1 MFIAAFIIIIIDQ
14 LTKKWAI
21 QALKNQG
28 SKVIIKNFFELT
40 YVENRGAAFGVLSDR
55 RIFFI
60 IITTVVVVVLVGY
73 IFKNHKIMSSLE
85 KISMS
90 LILAGALGNFI
101 DRLLN
106 GYVVDLFSLRFGN
119 YYFPVFNVADIAIV
133 LGTLLLV
140 YIIVIAKD
148 LH

>member
-1 MFIAAFIIIIIDQ
+1 MFIAALIIVIIDQ